1 MFKTFTQNVNFGDKI
16 ITLETGFL
24 ANQADGSVLARCGDT
39 SVLCVVCTAK
49 EDSPDVD
56 FFPLTVNYI
65 EKAYACGKI
74 PGGFFKREGKQ
85 SEREILISRLIDRP
99 LRPIFVDGYYRN
111 TQIVCTLLS
120 YDGKNEPD
128 VVAMVGASVAV
139 ALAGLPTQGIV
150 SGCRIGYVDGKYII
164 NPTIEEAKDSKLDIV
179 VAGTTDAVLMV
190 ESEAQILSEDEMLG
204 AIEVAQNAIN
214 QSVEQIKEFVK
225 NVGKEPSVV
234 FIPRDRSKLYE
245 KMCCLVKDEVVEAFK
260 IKDKKM
266 RHQTLDDIYSKV
278 KDELYCL
285 EIGDCGCECDCCNDC
300 KCESNEECKCDC
312 NDCSC
317 GKDCEKECDD
327 ECETPCCEI
336 LGESEPL
343 VFQGDEPVEMN
354 DVDIKLSYEKLQ
366 EEVVRGQIL
375 RDKVRIDG
383 RQLDEVRPIDVRVG
397 VLPLVHGSAVFSR
410 GLTQSLA
417 VATLGTADDEQLS
430 DSLTDT
436 KTSQRFML
444 HYNFP
449 GYSAGEATPPKAPG
463 RRELGHGNLARRALS
478 PVIPSKEEFPY
489 TIRVVSEI
497 TSSDGSTSQATVCSC
512 CMAMMDMG
520 VPLKAPVAGVAMGL
534 IKEDYGYA
542 VLTDIM
548 ADEDHLGDM
557 DFKVAG
563 TKDGI
568 TALQMDI
575 KTFGITLEIMKD
587 ALAQAK
593 KARLYIMSKM
603 QSALEAPR
611 QTLNANAPKVFHL
624 SIDKDQIPDIIGKG
638 GANIKKIC
646 DASKA
651 KIDIS
656 QDGEITI
663 FANSDNE
670 LNIAKEM
677 INAYLGKIE
686 FGKIFD
692 ATVKSVLSFGVIVD
706 IGYDRTGLVHIT
718 ELADVEIEPSAFVV
732 EGQNVKVKYIGNDE
746 KGRAK
751 FSMKA
756 VDQETGSD
764 KGYIYDENKAS
775 EDVKKNE
782 RAGRRPQNSHRPYSR
797 VEKGGRGNYKSRSNR
812 QEQSSFDK
820 KKGKK
825 KKKFLFF

>member
-1 MFKTFTQNVNFGDKI
+1 
-16 ITLETGFL
+16 
-24 ANQADGSVLARCGDT
+24 
-39 SVLCVVCTAK
+39 
-49 EDSPDVD
+49 
-56 FFPLTVNYI
+56 
-65 EKAYACGKI
+65 
-74 PGGFFKREGKQ
+74 
-85 SEREILISRLIDRP
+85 
-99 LRPIFVDGYYRN
+99 
-111 TQIVCTLLS
+111 
-120 YDGKNEPD
+120 
-128 VVAMVGASVAV
+128 
-139 ALAGLPTQGIV
+139 
-150 SGCRIGYVDGKYII
+150 
-164 NPTIEEAKDSKLDIV
+164 
-179 VAGTTDAVLMV
+179 
-190 ESEAQILSEDEMLG
+190 
-204 AIEVAQNAIN
+204 
-214 QSVEQIKEFVK
+214 
-225 NVGKEPSVV
+225 
-234 FIPRDRSKLYE
+234 
-245 KMCCLVKDEVVEAFK
+245 
-260 IKDKKM
+260 
-266 RHQTLDDIYSKV
+266 
-278 KDELYCL
+278 
-285 EIGDCGCECDCCNDC
+285 
-300 KCESNEECKCDC
+300 
-312 NDCSC
+312 
-317 GKDCEKECDD
+317 
-327 ECETPCCEI
+327 
-336 LGESEPL
+336 
-343 VFQGDEPVEMN
+343 
-354 DVDIKLSYEKLQ
+354 
-366 EEVVRGQIL
+366 
-375 RDKVRIDG
+375 
-383 RQLDEVRPIDVRVG
+383 
-397 VLPLVHGSAVFSR
+397 
-410 GLTQSLA
+410 
-417 VATLGTADDEQLS
+417 
-430 DSLTDT
+430 
-436 KTSQRFML
+436 ML

-638 GANIKKIC
+638 GVNIKKIC

>member
-1 MFKTFTQNVNFGDKI
+1 
-16 ITLETGFL
+16 
-24 ANQADGSVLARCGDT
+24 
-39 SVLCVVCTAK
+39 
-49 EDSPDVD
+49 
-56 FFPLTVNYI
+56 
-65 EKAYACGKI
+65 
-74 PGGFFKREGKQ
+74 
-85 SEREILISRLIDRP
+85 
-99 LRPIFVDGYYRN
+99 
-111 TQIVCTLLS
+111 
-120 YDGKNEPD
+120 
-128 VVAMVGASVAV
+128 
-139 ALAGLPTQGIV
+139 
-150 SGCRIGYVDGKYII
+150 
-164 NPTIEEAKDSKLDIV
+164 
-179 VAGTTDAVLMV
+179 
-190 ESEAQILSEDEMLG
+190 
-204 AIEVAQNAIN
+204 
-214 QSVEQIKEFVK
+214 
-225 NVGKEPSVV
+225 
-234 FIPRDRSKLYE
+234 
-245 KMCCLVKDEVVEAFK
+245 
-260 IKDKKM
+260 
-266 RHQTLDDIYSKV
+266 
-278 KDELYCL
+278 ELYYL
-285 EIGDCGCECDCCNDC
+285 EMGDFDCNQNNCDNDF
-300 KCESNEECKCDC
+300 ECKCDE
-312 NDCSC
+312 NNIAR
-317 GKDCEKECDD
+317 DCECKNSSCESKCECD
-327 ECETPCCEI
+327 CETPCCEI

-343 VFQGDEPVEMN
+343 VFQGNEPVEMN

-383 RQLDEVRPIDVRVG
+383 RQLDEIRPIDVRVG

-417 VATLGTADDEQLS
+417 VATLGMSDDEQLS

-436 KTSQRFML
+436 KASQRFML

-478 PVIPSKEEFPY
+478 PVIPLKEDFPY

-593 KARLYIMSKM
+593 KARMFIISKM
-603 QSALEAPR
+603 QSVLEMPR
-611 QTLNANAPKVFHL
+611 QTLSANAPKVFRL
-624 SIDKDQIPDIIGKG
+624 SISKEQIPDIIGKG
-638 GANIKKIC
+638 GANIKNIC
-646 DASKA
+646 DVSMA

-656 QDGEITI
+656 QEGVVTI

-670 LNIAKEM
+670 LSIAKDM

-706 IGYDRTGLVHIT
+706 IGYGRTGLVHVS
-718 ELADVEIEPSAFVV
+718 ELSDNEIEPGALVS
-732 EGQNVKVKYIGNDE
+732 EGQVVKVKYIGSDE

-751 FSMKA
+751 FSMRA
-756 VDQETGSD
+756 VVQGTGED
-764 KGYIYDENKAS
+764 KGYVYEDNALCSDVIKGKRTGHRNSQSEHKRRLQEKNGRANYNSRGKA
-775 EDVKKNE
+775 E
-782 RAGRRPQNSHRPYSR
+782 R
-797 VEKGGRGNYKSRSNR
+797 
-812 QEQSSFDK
+812 SFLDK
-820 KKGKK
+820 KKSKKK

>member
-24 ANQADGSVLARCGDT
+24 ANQADGSVLAKCGNT

-128 VVAMVGASVAV
+128 IVAMVGASAAV

-190 ESEAQILSEDEMLG
+190 ESEAQILTEDEMLG
-204 AIEVAQNAIN
+204 AIEVAQGAIN
-214 QSVEQIKEFVK
+214 QSVEQIKAFVK

-234 FIPRDRSKLYE
+234 FIPRDRTKLYE
-245 KMCCLVKDEVVEAFK
+245 KMCALVKDEVVEAFK
-260 IKDKKM
+260 IKDKKT

-300 KCESNEECKCDC
+300 KCESDEECKCDC

-317 GKDCEKECDD
+317 GKDCEKECDG

-343 VFQGDEPVEMN
+343 VFQGGEPAEMN

-383 RQLDEVRPIDVRVG
+383 RQLDEIRPIDVRVG

-534 IKEDYGYA
+534 IKEDCGYA

-611 QTLNANAPKVFHL
+611 ETLNANAPKVFHL
-624 SIDKDQIPDIIGKG
+624 SIKKEQIPDIIGKG

-646 DASKA
+646 DVSKA

-656 QDGEITI
+656 QEGEITI

-670 LNIAKEM
+670 LNIAREM

-718 ELADVEIEPSAFVV
+718 ELADMEIEPSAFVT
-732 EGQNVKVKYIGNDE
+732 EGQQVKVKYIGDDE

-756 VDQETGSD
+756 VDQDTGED
-764 KGYIYDENKAS
+764 KGYIYEENIMK
-775 EDVKKNE
+775 DCVKKSE
-782 RAGRRPQNSHRPYSR
+782 RPSRKPLNSHRHYTQD
-797 VEKGGRGNYKSRSNR
+797 KGGRSTYKSRGKVER
-812 QEQSSFDK
+812 SSFEK
-820 KKGKK
+820 KNGKK